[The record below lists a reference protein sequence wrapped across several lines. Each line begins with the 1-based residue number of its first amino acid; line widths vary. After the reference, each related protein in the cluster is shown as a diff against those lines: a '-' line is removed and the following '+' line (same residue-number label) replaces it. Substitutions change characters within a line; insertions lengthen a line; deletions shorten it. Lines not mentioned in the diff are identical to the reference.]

1 MTPRRVSRRTV
12 LKGFGG
18 AALLGISGGMLPM
31 FGTPS
36 KKQTPETCPSTD
48 HSADDPELIV
58 SNWQAY
64 IDPPGDPESTL
75 SLFEHETGI
84 SVRYAEDVTDNQ
96 GFFAKV
102 ANQLGSCR
110 AIGRDL
116 FVLTDWTVS
125 RMMKLGWLQALDHA
139 RLPDVDANLLPELK
153 GVAFDPGR
161 RYSVPW
167 QSGLTGIA
175 YNAALV
181 PGVGSVTELLTRD
194 DLRGRITLP
203 TEMRDT
209 MGFLLKAVG
218 ADPAGF
224 GHDDWAAALDLLVRA
239 RRRGQIRAFLGNEY
253 MRDLAAGNIAACVA
267 WSGDVVQLQRDDP
280 DLRFVV
286 PEEGLYLWSD
296 DMVVPN
302 LAPHRAN
309 AERWMNH
316 YYDPEI
322 AARVAAR
329 VNYICPVAGAR
340 SAMERV
346 DPSLVDN
353 PLIFPPDELLARTWS
368 FMPLDETRSR
378 LYERDFSDAIGG

>member
-1 MTPRRVSRRTV
+1 V
-12 LKGFGG
+12 LKGLGG
-18 AALLGISGGMLPM
+18 AALLGVSGGVLPM

-36 KKQTPETCPSTD
+36 KRQTPETCPSMDRSTD
-48 HSADDPELIV
+48 EHELFV

-64 IDPPGDPESTL
+64 IDPPYEPESTL
-75 SLFEHETGI
+75 SRFERETGI
-84 SVRYAEDVTDNQ
+84 SVRYTEDVTDNQ

-102 ANQLGSCR
+102 ANQLGSCQ

-116 FVLTDWTVS
+116 FVVTDWTVS

-139 RLPDVDANLLPELK
+139 RLADVDANLLPELK

-181 PGVGSVTELLTRD
+181 PEVGSVAELLTRD

-209 MGFLLKAVG
+209 MGFALRTVG
-218 ADPAGF
+218 ADPADF
-224 GHDDWAAALDLLVRA
+224 GRDDWEAALDLLARA

-253 MRDLAAGNIAACVA
+253 LRDLAAGNIAACLA
-267 WSGDVVQLQRDDP
+267 WSGDVVQLQLDDP

-286 PEEGLYLWSD
+286 PEEGIYLWSD
-296 DMVVPN
+296 NMVVPN
-302 LAPHRAN
+302 LATHRAN
-309 AERWMNH
+309 AERWMSY
-316 YYDPEI
+316 YYDPEV

-340 SAMERV
+340 SAMERI

-353 PLIFPPDELLARTWS
+353 PLIFPSDDLLARTWA